1 MKDLWLHLGSS
12 LNYHF
17 IGKVLA
23 ALLTTTFL
31 SGVIG
36 LEREQVNRPAGIRTH
51 LLVGVSSALTM
62 LTSEYL
68 LLRYGN
74 SIAIDPTRLGAQVIS
89 GIGFLG
95 AGTII
100 KEGYHVKGLTT
111 AASLWSVACI
121 GLAVGSGFYSG
132 AIILTIIVFTALQFL
147 KRVLDKHSSSK
158 TVIVYMQNLDSALE
172 KVKDRLED
180 YHLFIHYIEIIPPPK
195 GMERAIKI
203 NLSLPPE
210 LNNLDY
216 ILSRLRQ
223 MDDVNE
229 AFLE

>member
-1 MKDLWLHLGSS
+1 MNELWFHLTAS
-12 LNYHF
+12 LNYYL
-17 IGKVLA
+17 IKRVLISL
-23 ALLTTTFL
+23 LLTTFL
-31 SGVIG
+31 CGVIG
-36 LEREQVNRPAGIRTH
+36 FEREQVNRPAGIRTH

-62 LTSEYL
+62 LTSEFL
-68 LLRYGN
+68 IMRYGN
-74 SIAIDPTRLGAQVIS
+74 TITIDPTRLGAQVIS

-147 KRVLDKHSSSK
+147 KKVLHKHSCSK
-158 TVIVYMQNLDSALE
+158 NIIIYMRNLDSALE
-172 KVKDRLED
+172 KVTDRLED
-180 YHLFIHYIEIIPPPK
+180 YHLFIHYIQILPPPK
-195 GMERAIKI
+195 DIERAIKI

-210 LNNLDY
+210 LSNLDY
-216 ILSRLRQ
+216 ILSRIRQ
-223 MDDVNE
+223 MEDVNE
-229 AFLE
+229 VFLK